1 MVRLQ
6 NKYQNKLITP
16 NQLEDGDLAEI
27 IKWGDAVG
35 YVGYIVQR
43 YQDRLITVGKYS
55 GHSWID
61 IDSNSLNDGTCLL
74 RVLEKGELIEV
85 C

>member
-6 NKYQNKLITP
+6 NKTEKKLITP
-16 NQLEDGDLAEI
+16 NQLEDGQLAEI
-27 IKWGDAVG
+27 IKWGNTNS
-35 YVGYIVQR
+35 YTGYIVQR
-43 YQDRLITVGKYS
+43 YEDRLITIGIYS
-55 GHSWID
+55 GHSWAD
-61 IDSNSLNDGTCLL
+61 VDSSIFNDGTCLL

>member
-6 NKYQNKLITP
+6 NKNQNKLIKP
-16 NQLEDGDLAEI
+16 NQLKDGQLAEI
-27 IKWGDAVG
+27 IQWGEITRYIG
-35 YVGYIVQR
+35 TIVQR
-43 YQDRLITVGKYS
+43 YNDLLITVGGTS
-55 GHSWID
+55 GDIWID
-61 IDSNSLNDGTCLL
+61 INCSYLNDGTCLL